1 MPMLPSRHYES
12 EHTKFVRELKA
23 KRPDLEEKQR
33 EARAIWWDKD
43 PRALAEGRGM
53 AQGKVPP
60 QPYAYQPERD

>member
-1 MPMLPSRHYES
+1 MPMLPARHYES
-12 EHTKFVRELKA
+12 EHTKFVRELKE

-60 QPYAYQPERD
+60 KPYAYQTELD